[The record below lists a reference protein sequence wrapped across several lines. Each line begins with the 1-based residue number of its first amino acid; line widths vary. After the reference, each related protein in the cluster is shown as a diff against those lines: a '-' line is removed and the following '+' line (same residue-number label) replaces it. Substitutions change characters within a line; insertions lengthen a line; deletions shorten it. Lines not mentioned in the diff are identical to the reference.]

1 MNPPMKESPSNHF
14 RRPRVTGGFIAII
27 AFKWLKAITFVI
39 LGIAALKLSR
49 AAAMPT
55 AVEIAKFLSVSKENE
70 LVRRVADVI
79 ATVTPG
85 QATAAGVASVVI
97 GCVFFVEGAFLLARI
112 WWSTYFTIV
121 LTAMGVPL
129 EIYEIAHK
137 PDSVRRYLLLAINLA
152 ILLFLWARR
161 NEFHQM
167 DPQEK
172 PARKS
177 A

>member
-1 MNPPMKESPSNHF
+1 MKESPSNHF

-39 LGIAALKLSR
+39 LGIAALKISR
-49 AAAMPT
+49 APSMPT

-70 LVRRVADVI
+70 LVRRVADLI
-79 ATVTPG
+79 ASVTPG
-85 QATAAGVASVVI
+85 QVTAAGVASIVI
-97 GCVFFVEGAFLLARI
+97 GCVFFVEGGFLLARI

-129 EIYEIAHK
+129 EIYEIVHR
-137 PDSVRRYLLLAINLA
+137 PGSFRRYLLLAINLA

-167 DPQEK
+167 DPV
-172 PARKS
+172 RKS
-177 A
+177 AAAG

>member
-1 MNPPMKESPSNHF
+1 MKESPAKGSG
-14 RRPRVTGGFIAII
+14 RPRVTGGFIAII
-27 AFKWLKAITFVI
+27 AFKWLKGITFVI

-49 AAAMPT
+49 AASMPT

-79 ATVTPG
+79 ANVTPG
-85 QATAAGVASVVI
+85 QVTAAGVASIVI
-97 GCVFFVEGAFLLARI
+97 GCVFFVEGAFLLACI
-112 WWSTYFTIV
+112 WWSTYFTIA

-129 EIYEIAHK
+129 EIYEIVHR
-137 PDSVRRYLLLAINLA
+137 PDSFRRYLLLAINLA

-161 NEFHQM
+161 NEFRRM
-167 DPQEK
+167 D

>member
-1 MNPPMKESPSNHF
+1 MKESSSKPF
-14 RRPRVTGGFIAII
+14 RRPRVSGGFIAII
-27 AFKWLKAITFVI
+27 TFKWLKGIAFVI
-39 LGIAALKLSR
+39 LGIAALRLSR
-49 AAAMPT
+49 AASMPT

-79 ATVTPG
+79 SSVTPG
-85 QATAAGVASVVI
+85 QATAAGVASIVV
-97 GCVFFVEGAFLLARI
+97 GVVFFVEGALLMARI
-112 WWSTYFTIV
+112 WWATYFTIA

-129 EIYEIAHK
+129 EIYEIVHR
-137 PDSVRRYLLLAINLA
+137 PNSGRRYLLLAINLA

-161 NEFHQM
+161 NEFRQM

-177 A
+177 AAAG